1 LDTHIQLKIT
11 EDNSKPDGCDSSDDV
26 SKTNATNKEN
36 SSIKT
41 TNNLESSRNISEQN
55 GNSIVNYA
63 MENSEID
70 AIAPIKP
77 SEPSDPSAGVQKKFL
92 LI

>member
-1 LDTHIQLKIT
+1 VIALTTLA
-11 EDNSKPDGCDSSDDV
+11 KPMP
-26 SKTNATNKEN
+26 TNKEN

-41 TNNLESSRNISEQN
+41 TNNLESSSNISEQN

-63 MENSEID
+63 RENSEID